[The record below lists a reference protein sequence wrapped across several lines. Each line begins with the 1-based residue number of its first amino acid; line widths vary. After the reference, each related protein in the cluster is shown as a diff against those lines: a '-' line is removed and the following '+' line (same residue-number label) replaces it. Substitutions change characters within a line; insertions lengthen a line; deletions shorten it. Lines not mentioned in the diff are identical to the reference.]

1 MGMTMETVKEYI
13 RQEKNKGNTSI
24 SIEEIEKR
32 LDREDKV
39 IPIEIAKLEMEHQRK
54 TLIKQLAEQNIL
66 ENQLENFKSTVST
79 GQNALKYAIIINGGA
94 TVAFIA
100 FLNEHLAQINNSNE
114 LLLIMPY
121 LIWALISF
129 GVGTVL
135 AGLGVG
141 WSYFAQYG
149 YWKNYNENIAPKI
162 RDWVKKEGT
171 LIIDTK
177 MSWFHIGALAL
188 YGISY
193 ICTLVGIIFFVCGVT
208 DVFKIQLF

>member
-1 MGMTMETVKEYI
+1 MGMAMETVKEYI
-13 RQEKNKGNTSI
+13 QQEKNKGNTSI

-129 GVGTVL
+129 GIGTVS

-141 WSYFAQYG
+141 CSYFAQYG
-149 YWKNYNENIAPKI
+149 YWKNYNENIVPKI
-162 RDWVKKEGT
+162 RDWVEKEGT
-171 LIIDTK
+171 LIIDIK
-177 MSWFHIGALAL
+177 MSWFHIGALVL

-193 ICTLVGIIFFVCGVT
+193 ICTLVGIIYCVRGFTYTFN
-208 DVFKIQLF
+208 IQLF